1 MTKLN
6 IRIGSL
12 LQWQGITQ
20 CRGELGI
27 VIGLLNGNGYDGFVV
42 HWSVDG
48 EIVDYVN
55 DEAIS
60 NLMEV
65 LCR

>member
-27 VIGLLNGNGYDGFVV
+27 VIGLLNGNGYDGILGY
-42 HWSVDG
+42 SPKKRTSLD
-48 EIVDYVN
+48 
-55 DEAIS
+55 
-60 NLMEV
+60 
-65 LCR
+65 